1 MDAQGWMGGCLA
13 AILALVVV
21 AAIIHAIGLWFGWW

>member
-1 MDAQGWMGGCLA
+1 MNDYENPFWEL

-21 AAIIHAIGLWFGWW
+21 AAIVSLFKKRD